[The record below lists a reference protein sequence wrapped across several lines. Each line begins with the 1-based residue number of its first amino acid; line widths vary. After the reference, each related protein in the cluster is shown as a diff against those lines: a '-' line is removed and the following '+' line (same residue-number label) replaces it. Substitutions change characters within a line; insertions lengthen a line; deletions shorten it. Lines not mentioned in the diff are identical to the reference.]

1 MITAQR
7 QPGKFASKAR
17 LVRCLARAA
26 DPCAGCLL
34 QAAQCEPKIHF
45 RRAPQ
50 TRQRLVKGETL
61 VREMR
66 RTQRRSV
73 RRSPCWQLRL
83 QPCAVLREK
92 SPVTQ
97 PDVWRQQ
104 FVISPVATRDMGMD
118 SDARDAW
125 AHHRDF
131 GNLPKLSR
139 VNNGNY
145 YRSNPVRVQSDT
157 AAGCSSTPRPASS
170 SISRCSMTPVISNF
184 GARFGSYCAINF
196 KVAQHRIEPEQKG
209 LRDRI
214 SQIWYLEP
222 KWLR

>member
-1 MITAQR
+1 M
-7 QPGKFASKAR
+7 
-17 LVRCLARAA
+17 RCLARAA
-26 DPCAGCLL
+26 DPRPSDYL

-66 RTQRRSV
+66 RTQRRTPRTS
-73 RRSPCWQLRL
+73 RWQQSRL
-83 QPCAVLREK
+83 QPRAVRVK
-92 SPVTQ
+92 KRPVTQ

-104 FVISPVATRDMGMD
+104 LVISPVATRDMGMD

-145 YRSNPVRVQSDT
+145 YRSNPVRVQSDRAT
-157 AAGCSSTPRPASS
+157 GCPSTPRPASS

-184 GARFGSYCAINF
+184 GTRFGSYCAINF